1 MIHLDRSKLRAMGET
16 AAWLLGRRRR
26 IKVTGDSMLPTLTPG
41 DFVLVDPSRS
51 PAVDDLVL
59 ARHPHE
65 DDLLIIKRVASLLD
79 DGRIE
84 LASDN
89 EAAGTD
95 SRTWGPVR
103 AEAIEGVVTLLLDH
117 PGAGTPPPG
126 PETDR

>member
-1 MIHLDRSKLRAMGET
+1 MIENSLVEQT
-16 AAWLLGRRRR
+16 LG
-26 IKVTGDSMLPTLTPG
+26 IALANGG
-41 DFVLVDPSRS
+41 DFAELFAEDVERS
-51 PAVDDLVL
+51 SVN
-59 ARHPHE
+59 
-65 DDLLIIKRVASLLD
+65 LD